1 MTKKAT
7 APAKKAKPKTQE
19 IPELKNVHEA
29 INQVMGRVGYVQ
41 KEESDKL
48 KYTFASEPAF
58 IRAVRPH
65 LVDVGL
71 VVYQS
76 GVKMLERN
84 EFTSTRGAQG
94 INILFAF
101 EWTWVHVTS
110 ETSITVT
117 SIGEGTDYGD
127 KAANKAMTAAMK
139 YNMRQ
144 TLVLET
150 GDDPDYTPSDEFE
163 RAKKR
168 EEEERKRGKKTS
180 RVENQWEDNVIQAIV
195 DVGLANAR
203 EHAVNRLNPS
213 IFMTVPYGELTT
225 VDGVAY
231 MLAWEYSQEK
241 YPDDKTPAR
250 AARVDVGFTKF
261 MSQARELLGLG
272 DPA

>member
-1 MTKKAT
+1 MTKAK
-7 APAKKAKPKTQE
+7 APAKKKTQE
-19 IPELKNVHEA
+19 IPEPKNVHEA
-29 INQVMGRVGYVQ
+29 IKMVMGRVGYVQ

-84 EFTSTRGAQG
+84 EFTSTRGSQG

-168 EEEERKRGKKTS
+168 EEEERKRGKS
-180 RVENQWEDNVIQAIV
+180 GVVRVENQWEEDVIDAIM
-195 DVGLANAR
+195 DLGLAQAKP
-203 EHAVNRLNPS
+203 HAVNRLNQS
-213 IFMTVPYGELTT
+213 VFMTVPYGELTT

-231 MLAWEYSQEK
+231 MLAWEYSHEK
-241 YPDDKTPAR
+241 YPDDDTDKR
-250 AARVDVGFTKF
+250 ATRVDAGFTKF
-261 MSQARELLGLG
+261 MPQARELLGLG
-272 DPA
+272 DPT

>member
-1 MTKKAT
+1 MTKAKT
-7 APAKKAKPKTQE
+7 APAKKAKPKEQE
-19 IPELKNVHEA
+19 IPEPKNVHEA

-71 VVYQS
+71 IVYQS
-76 GVKMLERN
+76 DVEPLGRDEIVA
-84 EFTSTRGAQG
+84 SSGSIG
-94 INILFAF
+94 INVRYKF

-117 SIGEGTDYGD
+117 SIGEGTDWGD
-127 KAANKAMTAAMK
+127 KASNKAMTAAMK

-168 EEEERKRGKKTS
+168 EEEERKRGKKAD
-180 RVENQWEDNVIQAIV
+180 RVENQWEEDVIEAIMDLELAQAKP
-195 DVGLANAR
+195 
-203 EHAVNRLNPS
+203 HAVNRLNKS
-213 IFMTVPYGELTT
+213 IFMTIPYGELTT

-231 MLAWEYSQEK
+231 MLAWEYSHEK
-241 YPDDKTPAR
+241 YPDDDTDKR
-250 AARVDVGFTKF
+250 AARVDAGFTKF
-261 MSQARELLGLG
+261 MPQARELLGLG
-272 DPA
+272 EPA